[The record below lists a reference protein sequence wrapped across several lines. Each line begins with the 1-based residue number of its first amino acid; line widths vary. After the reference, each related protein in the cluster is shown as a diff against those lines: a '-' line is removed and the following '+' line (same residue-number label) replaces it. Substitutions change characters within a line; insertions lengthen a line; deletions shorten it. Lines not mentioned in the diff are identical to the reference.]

1 MQRAE
6 RFWRTQTT
14 AELPMVGWAMN
25 RSQNF
30 DVQTKAS
37 GLGNQVI
44 CRPARD
50 IFEKEEICRRRQGKT
65 LLILTTHSNLEPH
78 P

>member
-1 MQRAE
+1 MAHP
-6 RFWRTQTT
+6 
-14 AELPMVGWAMN
+14 ADSKLPMVGRAMN

-37 GLGNQVI
+37 GSGNQ
-44 CRPARD
+44 D

>member
-1 MQRAE
+1 
-6 RFWRTQTT
+6 
-14 AELPMVGWAMN
+14 MN

-37 GLGNQVI
+37 GSGNQVI